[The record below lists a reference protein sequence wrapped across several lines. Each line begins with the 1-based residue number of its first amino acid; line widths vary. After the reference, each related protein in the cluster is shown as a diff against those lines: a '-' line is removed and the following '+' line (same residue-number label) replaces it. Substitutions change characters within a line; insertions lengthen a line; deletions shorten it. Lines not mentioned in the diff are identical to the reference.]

1 VFNAHGEPVPIAL
14 AGDPGAV
21 REAPR
26 VVALPIVPV
35 SRLAPAPGAK
45 GAEVTIRMSDGT
57 VVEVRGKGAPA
68 RKSAVPTAYLI
79 DSSQV
84 EDRLAA
90 FVVDWNAAPGT
101 EVVRVSVDASD
112 DLQGWRRAGGA
123 SVVRL
128 SQGGR
133 VLEQPRVA
141 LGSATKAKY
150 YRMTWSGAS
159 DFRLRSAR
167 AELVSEVR
175 RAPRETLTV
184 AGRAGEKPG
193 EFVFDLGARLPVE
206 SLRIVPA
213 EPNSVAPFAILT
225 REPPQAEWQRVTSA
239 VFYRI
244 ERNGTEV
251 ESPALDIGRHAAREW
266 MARTD
271 PNTGGIG
278 STPPRL
284 EVQWRP
290 RQVVFVARGPGPFR
304 LAFGNPDAKGSWL
317 SVSTLIPGYRHGDE
331 LKLPEAKVGAVE
343 GGPPPRL
350 AFLPARMAELGPRK
364 IALWATLIVAV
375 FVLGFMAWR
384 LHRQMQQK

>member
-1 VFNAHGEPVPIAL
+1 
-14 AGDPGAV
+14 
-21 REAPR
+21 
-26 VVALPIVPV
+26 
-35 SRLAPAPGAK
+35 
-45 GAEVTIRMSDGT
+45 
-57 VVEVRGKGAPA
+57 
-68 RKSAVPTAYLI
+68 VPTAYLI
-79 DSSQV
+79 DASKL

-101 EVVRVSVDASD
+101 EVVRVSVEASD
-112 DLQGWRRAGGA
+112 DLQGWWQVAGA

-159 DFRLRSAR
+159 DFRLRSVR
-167 AELVSEVR
+167 AELTSEVR

-206 SLRIVPA
+206 ALRIVPA
-213 EPNSVAPFAILT
+213 EPNSVAQLAILT
-225 REPPQAEWQRVTSA
+225 REPLQTEWRRVTSA

-244 ERNGTEV
+244 ERNGTQV

-271 PNTGGIG
+271 PNAGGIG

-331 LKLPEAKVGAVE
+331 LKLPEAMVGAVE

-350 AFLPARMAELGPRK
+350 AFLPARVAELGPRE

-384 LHRQMQQK
+384 LHRQMQRK